1 MTEQQLAAMKQAL
14 SVIKN
19 SQDYKMGRASTVEAA
34 EDISTAIEQAEIY
47 EDEKFKP
54 DWMNYQEGFAA
65 GVLEGREQMKQ
76 AAAPVQEPIELHVL
90 HSHIA
95 GALFDFMGWLTSREK
110 RLTLSSTDEAGP
122 AVEAITEFAKMR
134 GLSLQ
139 DAQVEH
145 WQAILTTPPAS
156 TRTATREEKISR
168 PGVYEVQDTETRYK
182 DVIEGV
188 RKVWDEHRVKRAE
201 EAFESAKQRE
211 WVGLTNEE
219 LIDLTAIYSGAPL
232 YCAIEQRLKEK
243 NHE

>member
-1 MTEQQLAAMKQAL
+1 MTEQQLAAMRQAL

-34 EDISTAIEQAEIY
+34 EDLRTAIEEAETA
-47 EDEKFKP
+47 P
-54 DWMNYQEGFAA
+54 VQ
-65 GVLEGREQMKQ
+65 GREWKWFDAPVKTQWGDDMVVADLAIDKDHTVSVYCEKDQ
-76 AAAPVQEPIELHVL
+76 RAKVEAMFTPPAAPVQEPIELHVL

-145 WQAILTTPPAS
+145 WQAILTTPPA
-156 TRTATREEKISR
+156 A
-168 PGVYEVQDTETRYK
+168 
-182 DVIEGV
+182 
-188 RKVWDEHRVKRAE
+188 
-201 EAFESAKQRE
+201 QRE
-211 WVGLTNEE
+211 WQGLTEQERDDLALLCGSHATVCTVEE
-219 LIDLTAIYSGAPL
+219 T
-232 YCAIEQRLKEK
+232 LKAK
-243 NHE
+243 NP